1 MEGCVMSLNESDV
14 QYQIDRA
21 VEALADRLNER
32 VSELEYELTRAG
44 YRIDDLERQVESLR
58 GDVRDLE
65 RRAGR

>member
-1 MEGCVMSLNESDV
+1 MSLNESDV